1 MTRTRQARRSPR
13 TRRLALASVLVLVA
27 GTTACL
33 EEGSTSTVTLIETT
47 ATGTPLPVPTEVPTE
62 DEPSSDGKGKRDKG
76 GPPELVD
83 TIATDLEAPWGLAF
97 LPDGDALVTE
107 RDTARLLRLTGPDHE
122 VVEVA
127 TIETAAPEGEG
138 GLLGVAVSPTYDD
151 DGLVFLY
158 VTTATDNRVVRAVLD
173 GDSLGEPEPILTGI
187 PNGFIHDGGQ
197 LVFGPDGHLYVS
209 TGEIGEPDRA
219 ADPDDLG
226 GKVLRIT
233 PDGDPAPGN
242 PDPDSPV
249 WSLGHRNVQGLAF
262 VKNQLWAS
270 EFGQDTFDELNLVR
284 AGKDYGWPAFEG
296 EGGKAARQQGYVDPQ
311 VTWDTD
317 EASPS
322 GLAYA
327 KGRLWLGALKGQ
339 RLWRVEVKGAKLA
352 SKPRAF
358 FLGDHGRLRG
368 VVAAPDG
375 TLWVTT
381 SNRDGRGTPAPG
393 DDKILQIQP

>member
-47 ATGTPLPVPTEVPTE
+47 ATGTPLPVPVPTEVPTE
-62 DEPSSDGKGKRDKG
+62 DEPSSDGKGKGGKG

-107 RDTARLLRLTGPDHE
+107 RATARLLRLTGPDHE

-138 GLLGVAVSPTYDD
+138 GLLGVAVSPTYDE

-226 GKVLRIT
+226 GKVLRIDARV
-233 PDGDPAPGN
+233 PDAHPVGYTIPPSNPFLPGN
-242 PDPDSPV
+242 NPPV
-249 WSLGHRNVQGLAF
+249 
-262 VKNQLWAS
+262 
-270 EFGQDTFDELNLVR
+270 
-284 AGKDYGWPAFEG
+284 AG
-296 EGGKAARQQGYVDPQ
+296 AR
-311 VTWDTD
+311 
-317 EASPS
+317 PS
-322 GLAYA
+322 MWMRMRMHA
-327 KGRLWLGALKGQ
+327 RM
-339 RLWRVEVKGAKLA
+339 KLRFLP
-352 SKPRAF
+352 KPM
-358 FLGDHGRLRG
+358 
-368 VVAAPDG
+368 
-375 TLWVTT
+375 
-381 SNRDGRGTPAPG
+381 S
-393 DDKILQIQP
+393 